1 VHPLDLPNPSQPQ
14 NSTRYS
20 IWSYKAA
27 EEEEAE
33 EEVEAAEAEEEEVV
47 EEHHQ
52 LNKPSNP

>member
-14 NSTRYS
+14 NSTHYS
-20 IWSYKAA
+20 TWLYEAV

-33 EEVEAAEAEEEEVV
+33 EEEEEV
-47 EEHHQ
+47 EEYCQ